1 MTAPTSAPLY
11 LAQIRM
17 VASRGLALAGARR
30 VARQREGGQAL
41 GEGPTRDSSLVY
53 SNEKGSTLPWLRVD
67 DVYKVLYTCSD
78 KTWPSY
84 GAE

>member
-1 MTAPTSAPLY
+1 MPAPTSAPLY
-11 LAQIRM
+11 LALIRM

-30 VARQREGGQAL
+30 VAGQREGGQAL
-41 GEGPTRDSSLVY
+41 GWGPTRDSSLVH
-53 SNEKGSTLPWLRVD
+53 SKEKGSTLTWLRVD
-67 DVYKVLYTCSD
+67 DVYKVLYTCSN